1 MGIGTTVNLHFEVL
15 PSETQQA
22 LNVLR
27 EFQYIRNTQWYLA
40 GGTALALQVGHRQ
53 SVDLDFFTT
62 QADFDIA
69 ILERQLL
76 YLGNWSTTFTEQGT
90 LYGELHGAKVSFI
103 ANASFTPAIE
113 RVHHGAIAM
122 LLPADIAV
130 MKVMAI
136 SQRGKKRDFI
146 DLYWYCT
153 QSEYKETVAT
163 VVQRAIQQYSTQQD
177 HMIHLLKSLVYFADA
192 ETDPM
197 PQLMFAVDWLQVQQY
212 FERKV
217 TKIIRSIE
225 VS

>member
-1 MGIGTTVNLHFEVL
+1 MGAGTEVNLHFNVL
-15 PSETQQA
+15 PPETQQA

-27 EFQYIRNTQWYLA
+27 DFAYIRNTKWYLA

-62 QADFDIA
+62 EADFDVVL
-69 ILERQLL
+69 LERQLL
-76 YLGNWSTTFTEQGT
+76 QLGNWSTTFTEQGT

-103 ANASFTPAIE
+103 ANASFTPTTD
-113 RVHHGAIAM
+113 RVQYGSIAM
-122 LLPADIAV
+122 VLPPDIAV

-177 HMIHLLKSLVYFADA
+177 HTIHLLKSLVYF
-192 ETDPM
+192 T
-197 PQLMFAVDWLQVQQY
+197 
-212 FERKV
+212 
-217 TKIIRSIE
+217 TKFTKRFTISILTACHE
-225 VS
+225 SLSSIFLVPPALLLSNVL